1 MKRCPDCSASRP
13 YKLSDGR
20 LKCRACGKR

>member
-1 MKRCPDCSASRP
+1 MKRCPSCDGARH
-13 YKLSDGR
+13 YRLADGR